1 MAALAQWLTGL
12 PLGIAMRRLP
22 WLFPLLQT
30 LHVLAI
36 GMMLS
41 SQIMILL
48 RLWRVSKTQGIAARG
63 HRYLPWIWWSLV
75 VLVVT
80 GVALVIG
87 NPRSSRDPALAA
99 KLLLM
104 VPATLVTLVLAL
116 MMRDGDRLDERANG
130 RMTMSVAATAT
141 LVLWLGVTFLGR
153 GRWIF
158 NVLG

>member
-1 MAALAQWLTGL
+1 MTDGRQGPMMPPA
-12 PLGIAMRRLP
+12 PFPKGIGTST
-22 WLFPLLQT
+22 LLQT
-30 LHVLAI
+30 LRVFAI
-36 GMMLS
+36 GIMLS
-41 SQIMILL
+41 SLTMILL
-48 RLWRVSKTQGIAARG
+48 RLSRVSKTQGIAARG

-104 VPATLVTLVLAL
+104 VPATVVTLVLAL
-116 MMRDGDRLDERANG
+116 MMRDGDRLEERAKG
-130 RMTMSVAATAT
+130 RMTMSVAATGT
-141 LVLWLGVTFLGR
+141 LELWLGVTFLGR

-158 NVLG
+158 NFLG